1 MMNTKKVLDDMF
13 VAHTNTIHLIEG
25 EMKERAEPP
34 KPHVLR
40 RNIEDYLERKAL
52 ERKLRDVFE
61 DDYPLD

>member
-1 MMNTKKVLDDMF
+1 MMNTKKILDDMF
-13 VAHTNTIHLIEG
+13 VAHNSNIHLMESDSD
-25 EMKERAEPP
+25 EQSEPL

-52 ERKLRDVFE
+52 EKKLKDVFE

>member
-1 MMNTKKVLDDMF
+1 MMNTKKILDDMF
-13 VAHTNTIHLIEG
+13 VAHKNNIHLIEG
-25 EMKERAEPP
+25 ESKEHAEPQ

-52 ERKLRDVFE
+52 ERKLKDVFE